1 MTKYEKAVFDLVRTS
16 HAHLTA
22 QQIYERLRITCPR
35 VVLATVYN
43 NLNKLCQSGLI
54 RRISAEGM
62 PDRYDTTQ
70 KHDHLI
76 CRKCGK
82 ILDAALAD
90 LTAPLRGQLGED
102 FLYYDLK
109 VYYLCPECRR
119 QESAGG
125 TASG

>member
-43 NLNKLCQSGLI
+43 NLSKLCQSGLI

-82 ILDAALAD
+82 ILDVALAD
-90 LTAPLRGQLGED
+90 LTTPLRGQLGED

-109 VYYLCPECRR
+109 VYYLCLECRR